1 VEEEEEVVWLSQTS
15 SATPFSVVITRIGAM
30 EYGAVLERHHALSIG
45 AQVFSTE
52 HGDLT
57 WQHAAP
63 EHMAP

>member
-1 VEEEEEVVWLSQTS
+1 
-15 SATPFSVVITRIGAM
+15 M
-30 EYGAVLERHHALSIG
+30 EYGAVLERHDTLSIG